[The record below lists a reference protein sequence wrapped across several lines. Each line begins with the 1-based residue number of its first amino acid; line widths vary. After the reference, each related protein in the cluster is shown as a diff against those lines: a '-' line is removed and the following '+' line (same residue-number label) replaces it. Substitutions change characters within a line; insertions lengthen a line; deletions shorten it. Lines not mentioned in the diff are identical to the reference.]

1 MPVTKPF
8 IKIFGTRENT
18 RAGFMPSTIVWRWS
32 IHKQFWIEFE
42 LSINQIICANNCHIM
57 RILCKIERDAVQVSF
72 INYTKSLEPILWIWK
87 THLKIE
93 SCRSFSKLTYK
104 LTSDQ
109 RDFLFLKKF
118 TIYLII
124 IDNPLLHNVYLKF

>member
-72 INYTKSLEPILWIWK
+72 INYTIG
-87 THLKIE
+87 
-93 SCRSFSKLTYK
+93 
-104 LTSDQ
+104 Q
-109 RDFLFLKKF
+109 KF
-118 TIYLII
+118 GA
-124 IDNPLLHNVYLKF
+124 NPLDLKDSPKNWKLQVFFKTNLQAHFRPEGLSVPEEVYHIFNNNRQPIIA